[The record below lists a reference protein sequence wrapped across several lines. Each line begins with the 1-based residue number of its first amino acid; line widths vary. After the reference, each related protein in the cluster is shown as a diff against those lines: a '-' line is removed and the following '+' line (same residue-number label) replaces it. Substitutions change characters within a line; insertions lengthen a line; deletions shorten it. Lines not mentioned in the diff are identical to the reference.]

1 MRTIEIDT
9 DVFALIWAERR
20 PLEETENEILKRV
33 LEEKK
38 VAGDV
43 VTLSPQAK
51 LEGKTSNPLLNIK
64 HDRKEESMGKIRWVD
79 DVRVAL
85 QSLGG
90 HGTLHNIYKLVEKRR
105 QEGNR
110 STPKTLEAIIRR
122 TLEDHSSD
130 SANFRGVDLFQ
141 LLGRGEWGVRK
152 Q

>member
-9 DVFALIWAERR
+9 DVFALIWAERK

-33 LEEKK
+33 LEEKR

-43 VTLSPQAK
+43 TTLSSQPI
-51 LEGKTSNPLLNIK
+51 LEGKTSNSHLNSK
-64 HDRKEESMGKIRWVD
+64 HERKEISMGKIRWVD
-79 DVRVAL
+79 DVRFAL

-90 HGTLHNIYKLVEKRR
+90 QGTLHNIYKRVEKRR
-105 QEGNR
+105 QEGGR

-141 LLGRGEWGVRK
+141 LLGRGEWGIRE
-152 Q
+152 